1 MTFHCMLEIWPS
13 EEERSLPHTNKE
25 TKKAAE
31 ALNVYRDTVTVA
43 SLPGRGRKRKL
54 PPES

>member
-1 MTFHCMLEIWPS
+1 M
-13 EEERSLPHTNKE
+13 PHTNKE